1 MIGKHKKILFFF
13 LTVSVLWAII
23 SSNRVF
29 AEIPQEIES
38 ETTQS
43 APLEEIS
50 IPSTKLELKEAE
62 DIAEDDL
69 NNAQALGISDIK
81 NIVRKGVS
89 KVKGIACLNVTDSW
103 DTTARQDARH
113 TGVNS
118 PNLQQTMSGS
128 IHGSMMTMVTRS
140 CPMCTCSGL
149 LFVMENPEDLTV
161 ADLGLVGVIENNT
174 FETIASFPT
183 VDIPSHLAKEWIPG
197 ADPAR
202 NAVYADSG
210 YQYLLSTNIDVL
222 WSKTRAIA
230 YSLMVITLIIIGF
243 AIMFRSKLGGQTSV
257 TIFNSIPRVVVGL
270 LLITFSFAI
279 VGIMIDFGAVM
290 VRIVAQL
297 FADQINTP
305 LVVDTP
311 LSILGGVFDVFSGRT
326 TGLKLFGA
334 GLGLSTIITGL
345 SQFFSGG
352 FSVRGLLGTGGI
364 VVVFIYLFIIG
375 VLLFV
380 SVRVYFVLLKS
391 LVLIL
396 LDTVML
402 PLYIVMGIV
411 PGRGSIITTAFRRL
425 TKSILTFPVVFF
437 FVNVGFYIN
446 ALGLKLTFPDQ
457 FTAGFSG
464 GSALI
469 GQIGAFFLPV
479 ICFYYAAEAPKM
491 IDSFLKG
498 EKNSLEAANQS
509 VKNSISKIPVVGSI
523 VGG

>member
-1 MIGKHKKILFFF
+1 MKGKHKKILLFF

-50 IPSTKLELKEAE
+50 TPSTQLELIE
-62 DIAEDDL
+62 DGSITEEEL
-69 NNAQALGISDIK
+69 SNAQALGISDIK
-81 NIVRKGVS
+81 NVVRKGVS

-161 ADLGLVGVIENNT
+161 ADLGLVGVVENNT